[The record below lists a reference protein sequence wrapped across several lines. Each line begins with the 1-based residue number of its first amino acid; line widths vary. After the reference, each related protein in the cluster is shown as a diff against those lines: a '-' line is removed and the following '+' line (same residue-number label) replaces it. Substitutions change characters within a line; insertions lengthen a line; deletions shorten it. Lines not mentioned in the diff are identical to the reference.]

1 VGSRKHVHEG
11 GATMARLGDRGLAR
25 DHAQLCS
32 VIEVCQ
38 LVPQTDVSSSCF
50 LGELVQSLRERG
62 KIGTDA
68 T

>member
-1 VGSRKHVHEG
+1 
-11 GATMARLGDRGLAR
+11 MARLGDRGLAR